1 MKFILFTTAILGL
14 VVCASGLVS
23 PAAGAV
29 SAKPDII
36 FILADDL
43 GYADVGWHGSD
54 IQTPVLDNLAA
65 SGAKL
70 EHLYAMPVCTPARAA
85 LMTGRYPIR
94 TGLQM
99 NIIRP
104 TSKYGLPLEERL
116 LPQALREAG
125 YTTAMCGKWHLG
137 SFEKAYWP
145 NQRGFDHWYGF
156 LEGSEDFFTHKHHG
170 KDGVLDWYRN
180 GELNHD
186 EGYSTHLLAREA
198 VGLIKKQPKDKPLF
212 LYVPFNAVHGP
223 LECPAEYTNAIT
235 KMTGLRRVLAGVAAA
250 MDEDCGKI
258 LAALDETG
266 RRKNAVIVFCS
277 DNGGMPPGKNLP
289 LRGFKSS
296 MYEGGIRS
304 VGFAVWDGHIKPGQV
319 INEPLHLVDWFPTL
333 VKIAGGSLRQKLPLD
348 GMDILPTLAEGKPSP
363 HAELLLNATPK
374 EGAIRMGDFKL
385 VVNGSDAVSEN
396 VDPETGERKKSK
408 QENKATRVRGQRQE
422 DKLELFNLRDD
433 PSESKDLAAQMP
445 EKVKAMR
452 ARYDEY
458 YKAAA
463 KPLNLVR

>member
-1 MKFILFTTAILGL
+1 MKTKIIRRSL
-14 VVCASGLVS
+14 
-23 PAAGAV
+23 AALLLCPPLLALAAPV
-29 SAKPDII
+29 KPDII

-54 IQTPVLDNLAA
+54 IKTPVLDQLAA

-70 EHLYAMPVCTPARAA
+70 EHLYAMPVCSPARAA

-125 YTTAMCGKWHLG
+125 YTTVMCGKWHLG

-156 LEGSEDFFTHKHHG
+156 LEGSEDYFTHKLHG
-170 KDGVLDWYRN
+170 KGDKLDWYRN
-180 GELNHD
+180 GELLPHD

-198 VGLIKKQPKDKPLF
+198 VGLIRQQPKDKPLF

-223 LECPAEYTNAIT
+223 LECPAAYTNAIT
-235 KMTGLRRVLAGVAAA
+235 KMTGQRQVLAGVAAA

-277 DNGGMPPGKNLP
+277 DNGGIPPGKNLP
-289 LRGFKSS
+289 LRAFKSS
-296 MYEGGIRS
+296 IYEGGIRS
-304 VGFAVWDGHIKPGQV
+304 VGFAVWDGHIKPGLV
-319 INEPLHLVDWFPTL
+319 INEPMHLVDWFPTL
-333 VKIAGGSLRQKLPLD
+333 VKIAGGSLEQKLPLD
-348 GMDILPTLAEGKPSP
+348 GLDILPTIAEGKPSP

-385 VVNGSDAVSEN
+385 VVNGSDAVGEN

-408 QENKATRVRGQRQE
+408 QENKAARVRGQRQE
-422 DKLELFNLRDD
+422 DKLELFNLRED
-433 PSESKDLAAQMP
+433 PSESKDLAVQMP